1 MKTWWLYCLA
11 AATACFDCWDTGV
24 VSDTTAACV
33 EDWFGMEIFTETGDE
48 ELRFVVYFR
57 EDTIEATARDV
68 ALHRWGGDG
77 GLAREAAGRMR
88 DRVAGGAPFRL
99 RCANESDDRVFA
111 DFFVEVGASNLFPL
125 HEQLFQRSDWGGL
138 AVEPLDFAR
147 RQLPS
152 RPGLRAEGAAL
163 GCPRGAAT
171 TPFYAVDAE
180 HLHSGAVPA
189 YALGAASIEPGGPFA
204 AWASETR
211 VPCATWADVAARH
224 GLAPCGD
231 QAITLVKV
239 DAEGRDAAIVGEILD
254 WYDAAACDRRPP
266 RVRYEDHDG
275 ASVALRGRLE
285 GAGYDCRRDEAVGD
299 VDCMS
304 REKGADYAR
313 WASQWPPD

>member
-1 MKTWWLYCLA
+1 MN
-11 AATACFDCWDTGV
+11 TA
-24 VSDTTAACV
+24 SP
-33 EDWFGMEIFTETGDE
+33 
-48 ELRFVVYFR
+48 EL
-57 EDTIEATARDV
+57 
-68 ALHRWGGDG
+68 WN
-77 GLAREAAGRMR
+77 
-88 DRVAGGAPFRL
+88 RL
-99 RCANESDDRVFA
+99 QRVFA

-171 TPFYAVDAE
+171 TPFYAVDAA

-211 VPCATWADVAARH
+211 VPCAAWADVAARH

-239 DAEGRDAAIVGEILD
+239 DAEGRDAATSAWE
-254 WYDAAACDRRPP
+254 DAARNRASSASARCCNESALSRAARRAASKSTSFVRRCSSNSRIFASRSPTRRASRASRSASSSARFSAWALASRAADSSASF
-266 RVRYEDHDG
+266 RVR
-275 ASVALRGRLE
+275 AAKS
-285 GAGYDCRRDEAVGD
+285 
-299 VDCMS
+299 
-304 REKGADYAR
+304 K
-313 WASQWPPD
+313 WA